1 MHNPRVLDDDSE
13 SSQAADNENSAFEH
27 HHLTTHACVES
38 KMDSL
43 RTISDTSSTA
53 IEILGGPSPTSAPHI
68 AIVTQS
74 PSPSPKTVRKKKGG
88 RKRKEAKGH

>member
-1 MHNPRVLDDDSE
+1 MHLPHVSEDDSE
-13 SSQAADNENSAFEH
+13 FSQAADNDFSAFDH
-27 HHLTTHACVES
+27 HHLTTNACVES

-53 IEILGGPSPTSAPHI
+53 VEILGGNSPTSAPRT
-68 AIVTQS
+68 VTQS
-74 PSPSPKTVRKKKGG
+74 PSPSPKTVRKKKGC